1 MNSKS
6 TPKRQLT
13 RLASSLSRAWAAPRE
28 FNASVAVLLASGAI
42 AYGLSN
48 HSQAAPPTLPT
59 PCAGGA
65 CGRNGANTPFV
76 SSGQLGNNGQPLING
91 TAMQIKQLSDK
102 AVLNWKDFNIGA
114 GYSVEFVQP
123 NATSATLNRI
133 WSMDPSVIAGNL
145 KANGQ
150 IYLLNQNGI
159 LFNNGAKV
167 NVGSLTAST
176 LNITDDAFENG
187 VLAGSSAAI
196 ANNSN
201 TIPSAFQ
208 MENGGEAGLVQV
220 DAGAELTTSSGGR
233 VMLFAPTVI
242 NKGTIT
248 TPDGQTILGAG
259 QDIILAAST
268 DPAMRGLWI
277 QVEHGGEV
285 SNLGKIQAERGN
297 ITLAGLMVNQAGR
310 LSATTSVNANGS
322 IYLVAGEVVDQGFYN
337 SKTGLQPNRG
347 GSLSL
352 AADSVTEIQVDKND
366 QTTITDKQAFSPS
379 VINLTGKTVAL
390 LGNAS
395 IKAPGATVNVV
406 AAENP
411 HNFILKS
418 AAGEADNSRIYLDSA
433 SSIDVSGLKDVQVSV
448 EKNLIAVELRSNE
461 LQDAPLQ
468 RGGFLQGKTVYV
480 DINQGTTLTDIQP
493 FKDNIGHTVSEK
505 LSQGGSIKLES
516 QGDVIAKQ
524 GSTLNVSGG
533 SIAYQSGYGRATKLL
548 GADGKTYDVSKA
560 PTDIQYI
567 GFADGQTYTDKWGVV
582 HTWNQLNNKR
592 GSPIAGYKQGSDAGT
607 LSVIAPHT
615 VLQGTLSGNTVTGP
629 YQRSTPPL
637 GGQLILGTE
646 LGGFFSSS
654 PTASKDFGASNIAL
668 GNTLDLL
675 APDFNFDSS
684 LSNSQN
690 DTATLSVAQIENGG
704 FNRIGLFGN
713 GAISIDA
720 NTDLAGGGYLRAS
733 GKSVLVNADIS
744 IAGGTVNLSAKATT
758 PANFATAD
766 TTVTVAAGKTISTQ
780 GQWVNDYESIRAGTA
795 VSDNPLINGGS
806 ISLTAVSDIN
816 LEAGSKLDTSGGGWV
831 SSSKKLSSGKGGG
844 ITLNAGE
851 KGDGI
856 TLNQNMEPA
865 KGSLHLEGELNSYSL
880 NKGGT
885 LNLTSGQVQIGGTT
899 NSTTTLLLNP
909 EFFTQ
914 GGFSAYNVSGRDT
927 LLIAADTVVHPISQN
942 LVFDSAYLNQTS
954 GSSLQDFTHSALLPD
969 QQRTAT
975 SLSLSTSNGLYTEV
989 NSLTILPGRGDLR
1002 MEAGSSITVDPKAS
1016 VSLSARENLTIHGRI
1031 EAPSGSIT
1039 LITGNKGPTTGDGG
1053 YLANQT
1059 LLIGQDARLLATA
1072 TPMIVTNPTTG
1083 RREGEVLDGGSI
1095 KLSAQKGYLVTEA
1108 GSLLDVS
1115 GAAASIDQVNKGVNG
1130 TTIQPRTIV
1139 GSGGQISLNAR
1150 EGMVLKGDVAGH
1162 AAAVPGAAAGS
1173 LNVGFNLFDRTAL
1186 QSEFLNVLNPYPWGS
1201 RTLTL
1206 DEHATADLSNS
1217 LVSGQAQ
1224 ISTPWLM
1231 AGGFDSI
1238 SLSSTDE
1245 IKFAGAVNLETRR
1258 AINLDAPL
1266 FSADQET
1273 SANLKSAY
1281 IKIGNSNGDVKTTE
1295 LPVAGNGDLH
1305 LQAQLIDL
1313 VGNSVLNGFE
1323 QARYQSSG
1331 DIRARYSVGNNNNV
1345 NFKAS
1350 LASAGDLTFAAQQV
1364 YPATLT
1370 DFTISTPGTVTVLPQ
1385 GEGHGSVPLSAAG
1398 TLTINAKDIVQQGTL
1413 RAPLG
1418 RINLNASEHLV
1429 LDAGSLTSVSAE
1441 GKTIPFGEI
1450 ENGKQWIYTL
1460 DSTGTSTPIDTL
1472 PEKAIDLHAPQAEI
1486 KTGATVDL
1494 SGGGD
1499 LFAYEFTPGP
1509 GGSRNVLD
1517 STYAAIVPSLGS
1529 NYAPLDYQYGLN
1541 SKAGVGDTIY
1551 LEGVP
1556 GLAKGYYTLMPAQY
1570 ALLPGAFA
1578 VQPLA
1583 SSYRDLPIGTAIKQN
1598 DGSMIVGAYQAVL
1611 GTDIQSSRTAGFRL
1625 TPEAVIRTQ
1634 SGFDTTTAN
1643 VFFSEKALANN
1654 SYASRLPV
1662 DAGQLQLRTSDS
1674 LKMDGTINFAK
1685 GSFVSGKDKDGKDI
1699 TVNGLGGTVAIV
1711 APAITVVDQIDS
1723 NLSGLQLQAD
1733 SLNQLNAASL
1743 ILGATRNTQADGDHL
1758 NVGSNHIALNNSASH
1773 TLKASEVIL
1782 AAKDN
1787 VTLKAGSAVEASGG
1801 KSTAAESLILEG
1813 DGALL
1818 RVASGEQATVKRNN
1832 LPNTVAGKLEVETGA
1847 SIKGSGSVL
1856 FDAAKDTH
1864 LASDVV
1870 IDSRAVS
1877 VAASQVSLG
1886 DVPAQTNG
1894 LVVNNTL
1901 LDHFSGLDALA
1912 IHSYGSIDLYGP
1924 VTLGGVDAQ
1933 GKPVLSHLTLDGS
1946 GIKSIGTGQ
1955 QTLSAANIE
1964 LRNSGTTSLG
1974 NVAASNSTLNL
1985 QALDNGKADSGN
1997 LVLGQGNFGIGGT
2010 SSATLAAAR
2019 DIRSEG
2025 SGSLNVAGDLA
2036 LQSARITADSGVEQV
2051 INAKGAVTI
2060 TATTQPSGNLADA
2073 GINAALTINGS
2084 RIQQNGT
2091 IILPSGTVTLHA
2103 TGSTASDDVV
2113 IGAGSNTSAAGVA
2126 KKFIDVYGYSAAG
2139 TIKLASDHGNVRI
2152 EDNATLDVSAARHPQ
2167 KSTEGGEAGSLVVTA
2182 SEGRFVVDQAHLL
2195 GSAPAGKR
2203 SGSTQITVAALDNFS
2218 AINSAVNAGGFNQ
2231 AQTYRATSGDVHV
2244 AASDSSTARHIEISA
2259 EHGALDVAGQL
2270 NASSPDK
2277 GGSIELWAQNNLTLA
2292 AGGKLLANSE
2302 NGKGGNVTLG
2312 SSTGFVDAQANA
2324 MIDVQG
2330 KSTDGDVLVRASRT
2344 GNNADVKVTGLQ
2356 ATILSDKPI
2365 IVEAVKVY
2373 NNGGKGFTS
2382 VGGSGAAAQGNLLLN
2397 TNAAGS
2403 PWKETAD
2410 FFSKAASIENR
2421 LGTADQAVQVRA
2433 GIEIQ
2438 SLGDLTLAS
2447 DWDLRATNK
2456 PASWRSSK
2464 GTPVNLTLKAQGNL
2478 IFNGSLSDGFTG
2490 SGSDLSQGVL
2500 ATGDSAS
2507 YRLVAGSDLNNARAN
2522 AIKGSTGDIVLNPG
2536 KLIRTG
2542 NGSIDLNAAHD
2553 INLGKV
2559 PAVGA
2564 KALTSAEPALA
2575 QRSVIYTAGLPTA
2588 TPADYIAPAT
2598 LDANSKAIIA
2608 SYPTEGGDISVHAG
2622 NDIIAAPTDQLFSNW
2637 LWRAGNANNNG
2648 KIAAGNANNNG
2659 GNNSWWISFAD
2670 FQQGIGALGGGDVSV
2685 ISGRDIRNLSVVIPT
2700 TGRLTGAVG
2709 SDVDA
2714 NKLLINGG
2722 GDLDVL
2728 AGRDMLSGIYG
2739 VDHGQ
2744 GHLQAGRSIT
2754 SGRLASETGRN
2765 AEPVYTILGVG
2776 NSQFEVLSGKDL
2788 HIETVLNPMILPQSR
2803 KQLKGADTLPIR
2815 DSYFFNYNAT
2825 DKVSLLSAAGDITF
2839 HTTSY
2844 QKSIPTSSLFNEW
2857 ESDLANIYPA
2867 SLDALALG
2875 GGITNEATN
2884 RIQLF
2889 PSTNGNLNLL
2899 ATGNINLS
2907 KGNITLNE
2915 ANPDLQASI
2924 FRASSSLVGSGTF
2937 EPKQLP
2943 KTPLHQE
2950 DHEPVRVVSSEG
2962 SIIGGGNDNLVLPKH
2977 ALISADVDIRN
2988 LWLIGKNL
2996 YETDVT
3002 QVLAGQDI
3010 VYDVSRDVSNKL
3022 SENRNGIAISGPGS
3036 INVLAGR
3043 NIDLGNSAGIVS
3055 KGNLDDVRLPD
3066 HGATIIAAA
3075 GLGQDKEG
3083 HLRAPDYQAFID
3095 RYLTPAGPTPAAVN
3109 DSPSTNAP
3117 YIYTKELTQYMRTR
3131 QGDDTLGDADALA
3144 AFKQLAPEQQL
3155 SFIANTLYQELHT
3168 TGVEHNRDGSD
3179 YNRGNRAISTLF
3191 PTKTVDGT
3199 DAAINYAGD
3208 INLFF
3213 SQIKTTQGGDINLM
3227 TPGGSVVVGLAK
3239 VPQDLLQSKE
3249 VFINPVTL
3257 PGEANLGLLVMNEGA
3272 IRGFANDDF
3281 NINRS
3286 RILTLQG
3293 GDILLWASKGD
3304 IDAGKGAKT
3313 ASAAPPPV
3321 ILTDA
3326 NGNTFVNPSGAVVGS
3341 GIGQLLT
3348 KTGIEPGTV
3357 DLIAPEGEVNAGD
3370 AGIRSAGNLNIAAL
3384 RVVGAD
3390 NIKVGGLSSGVPL
3403 VDSGSLSNSLSG
3415 MSAVADTAKSTTEEV
3430 TRKIADASDTSQQ
3443 LKVGFKPTFISVEV
3457 TCMGDD
3463 CDK

>member
-13 RLASSLSRAWAAPRE
+13 RLASSLSKAWADPRE

-48 HSQAAPPTLPT
+48 PSQAAPPTLPT

-76 SSGQLGNNGQPLING
+76 SSGQLGNNGHPLING

-176 LNITDDAFENG
+176 LNITDEAFENG

-196 ANNSN
+196 ANST
-201 TIPSAFQ
+201 TIPSVFQ
-208 MENGGEAGLVQV
+208 MENGGEAGLVQI

-233 VMLFAPTVI
+233 VMLFAPTVV

-268 DPAMRGLWI
+268 DPAMRGLLI

-322 IYLVAGEVVDQGFYN
+322 IYLLAGEVDRTQAFY
-337 SKTGLQPNRG
+337 STKAGLQANHG
-347 GSLSL
+347 GTLTL
-352 AADSVTEIQVDKND
+352 AADSVTEIQADLNDK
-366 QTTITDKQAFSPS
+366 TTITDKQAFSTS
-379 VINLTGKTVAL
+379 VVNLSGQNIAL

-395 IKAPGATVNVV
+395 IKAPGGSVSLIAAT
-406 AAENP
+406 NP
-411 HNFILKS
+411 YEHLQS
-418 AAGEADNSRIYLDSA
+418 GAGDQANSSRIYLDSA

-448 EKNLIAVELRSNE
+448 ENNLIAVELRSNE

-468 RGGFLQGKTVYV
+468 RNGFLQGKTINV
-480 DINQGTTLTDIQP
+480 DINQGTALTDIQP
-493 FKDNIGHTVSEK
+493 YKDNIGHTVSEK
-505 LSQGGSIKLES
+505 LSRGGSIKMES
-516 QGDVIAKQ
+516 EGDVIAKQ

-533 SIAYQSGYGRATKLL
+533 NIDYQNGYGHATKLL

-582 HTWNQLNNKR
+582 HSWGLLNDKR
-592 GSPIAGYKQGSDAGT
+592 GSLITGYKQGSDAGT
-607 LSVIAPHT
+607 ITVIAPHT
-615 VLQGTLSGNTVTGP
+615 ALQSTLLAKTLTGP
-629 YQRSTPPL
+629 NQRSKSPL
-637 GGQLILGTE
+637 GGSLIIGDE
-646 LGGFFSSS
+646 FGKF
-654 PTASKDFGASNIAL
+654 TATGVDFGASGISL
-668 GNTLDLL
+668 SNTLDLL
-675 APDFNFDSS
+675 AADFNVDSS
-684 LSNSQN
+684 LTDSQKN
-690 DTATLSVAQIENGG
+690 TATLSINEIENGG

-720 NTDLAGGGYLRAS
+720 NTQLAGGGYLRAS

-744 IAGGTVNLSAKATT
+744 IAGGTVDLTARATN
-758 PANFATAD
+758 PANLATAD

-780 GQWVNDYESIRAGTA
+780 GQWVNDYESIRSGTT
-795 VSDNPLINGGS
+795 VSENPLINGGN
-806 ISLTAVSDIN
+806 ITLKAVGNIN
-816 LEAGSKLDTSGGGWV
+816 LETGSLLDTSGGAWV
-831 SSSKKLSSGKGGG
+831 SSSKKLSNGKGGT
-844 ITLNAGE
+844 ITLAAGE
-851 KGDGI
+851 SGGVPGH
-856 TLNQNMEPA
+856 TPVELVEGN
-865 KGSLHLEGELNSYSL
+865 LHLDGELRSFSL

-885 LNLTSGQVQIGGTT
+885 LNLTSGQVQIGGATAD
-899 NSTTTLLLNP
+899 SSSTLLLNP

-914 GGFSAYNVSGRDT
+914 GGFTAYNVTGRDNV
-927 LLIAADTVVHPISQN
+927 LIAADTVIKPISQN
-942 LVFDSAYLNQTS
+942 LVFDSAYLNQAS
-954 GSSLQDFTHSALLPD
+954 GSRLQDFTHSALLPD
-969 QQRTAT
+969 QQRAAT
-975 SLSLSTSNGLYTEV
+975 SLSLSTSNRLYADN
-989 NSLTILPGRGDLR
+989 NSSTILPGRGDLR

-1016 VSLSARENLTIHGRI
+1016 VSLSARENLSIHGRI

-1039 LITGNKGPTTGDGG
+1039 LKTGTEKLASDIDEG

-1083 RREGEVLDGGSI
+1083 RREGEVLDGGTI

-1115 GAAASIDQVNKGVNG
+1115 GASANIDQVSNGVNG

-1150 EGMVLKGDVAGH
+1150 EGMVLKGDIAGH
-1162 AAAVPGAAAGS
+1162 AANVPGAAAGS
-1173 LNVGFNLFDRTAL
+1173 LNIGFNLYDRTENYAAYTNL
-1186 QSEFLNVLNPYPWGS
+1186 LNPYPVLPRS
-1201 RTLTL
+1201 LL
-1206 DEHATADLSNS
+1206 VNDLATSELSS
-1217 LVSGQAQ
+1217 QLKPGQAQ

-1245 IKFAGAVNLETRR
+1245 IKFAGSVNLQTRR
-1258 AINLDAPL
+1258 AINIDAPL
-1266 FSADQET
+1266 LSADQGAE
-1273 SANLKSAY
+1273 ANLKSAY
-1281 IKIGNSNGDVKTTE
+1281 IKIGNTNGDVKTTVA
-1295 LPVAGNGDLH
+1295 PVAGTGDLH
-1305 LQAQLIDL
+1305 IEAQLIDL

-1323 QARYQSSG
+1323 QALYQSSG

-1345 NFKAS
+1345 NFKGS

-1529 NYAPLDYQYGLN
+1529 SYAPLDYQYGLN

-1643 VFFSEKALANN
+1643 VFFTEKALANN

-1674 LKMDGTINFAK
+1674 LEMDGTINFAK

-1711 APAITVVDQIDS
+1711 APEITVVDQIDS

-1758 NVGSNHIALNNSASH
+1758 NVGSNNIALNNSASH

-1832 LPNTVAGKLEVETGA
+1832 LPNTVAGTLEVETGA

-1864 LASDVV
+1864 LAADVV

-1933 GKPVLSHLTLDGS
+1933 GKPVLSQLTLDGS

-1974 NVAASNSTLNL
+1974 NVAASTSTLNL

-2036 LQSARITADSGVEQV
+2036 LQSARITADNGVEQV
-2051 INAKGAVTI
+2051 INAKGSVTI
-2060 TATTQPSGNLADA
+2060 TATTPPTGSLADA

-2091 IILPSGTVTLHA
+2091 ILLPSGTVTLHA
-2103 TGSTASDDVV
+2103 TGNTATDDVV

-2126 KKFIDVYGYSAAG
+2126 KKFVDVYGYSAAG
-2139 TIKLASDHGNVRI
+2139 TIKLASDHGNVRV
-2152 EDNATLDVSAARHPQ
+2152 EDNATLDVSAPRHPQ
-2167 KSTEGGEAGSLVVTA
+2167 KTTEGGEAGSLVVTA
-2182 SEGRFVVDQAHLL
+2182 SEGRFIVDQAHLL
-2195 GSAPAGKR
+2195 GSAPADKR

-2244 AASDSSTARHIEISA
+2244 AASDNSTARHIEISA

-2270 NASSPDK
+2270 NASSADK

-2312 SSTGFVDAQANA
+2312 SSTGFIDAQANA
-2324 MIDVQG
+2324 LIDVQG

-2344 GNNADVKVTGLQ
+2344 SNNADVKVTGLQ

-2382 VGGSGAAAQGNLLLN
+2382 VGGSGTAAQGNLLLN

-2410 FFSKAASIENR
+2410 FFSKAATIENR

-2478 IFNGSLSDGFTG
+2478 IINGSLSDGFTG

-2507 YRLVAGSDLNNARAN
+2507 YRFVAGSDLTNARAN

-2564 KALTSAEPALA
+2564 KALTSAERALA

-2588 TPADYIAPAT
+2588 TPTDYIAPAT

-2608 SYPTEGGDISVHAG
+2608 SYPTEGGDIRVNAG
-2622 NDIIAAPTDQLFSNW
+2622 NDIMAAPTDQLFSNW
-2637 LWRAGNANNNG
+2637 LWRAGNANSNG
-2648 KIAAGNANNNG
+2648 KIAAGNAVNNG

-2685 ISGRDIRNLSVVIPT
+2685 SSGRDIRNLSVVIPT

-2728 AGRDMLSGIYG
+2728 AGRDILSGIYG

-2744 GHLQAGRSIT
+2744 AHLEAGRSIT
-2754 SGRLASETGRN
+2754 SGRIASETGKS
-2765 AEPVYTILGVG
+2765 AAPVYTILGLG
-2776 NSQFEVLSGKDL
+2776 NSQFDVIAGSDL
-2788 HIETVLNPMILPQSR
+2788 NIETALNPLVLPQSK
-2803 KQLKGADTLPIR
+2803 KQLKGSDTQPQR
-2815 DSYFFNYNAT
+2815 ATYFFNYDAT
-2825 DKVSLLSAAGDITF
+2825 DTLNLTSTSGNIVF
-2839 HTTSY
+2839 HKPAIQS
-2844 QKSIPTSSLFNEW
+2844 SIPTTSLFNSW
-2857 ESDLANIYPA
+2857 DKSLNIYPA
-2867 SLDALALG
+2867 TIDALAMNG
-2875 GGITNEATN
+2875 DITLNSGFT
-2884 RIQLF
+2884 LF
-2889 PSTNGNLNLL
+2889 PAAKGNLNLL
-2899 ATGNINLS
+2899 ATGNIDLS
-2907 KGNITLNE
+2907 NGNISLSE
-2915 ANPDLQASI
+2915 ISPDLLP
-2924 FRASSSLVGSGTF
+2924 SSLHPTSNASNLF
-2937 EPKQLP
+2937 KPNLP
-2943 KTPLHQE
+2943 KTPLHQA
-2950 DHEPVRVVSSEG
+2950 DDEPVRIISSDG
-2962 SIIGGGNDNLVLPKH
+2962 SILGGGTDLVLPKYS
-2977 ALISADVDIRN
+2977 LISAGEDIRN
-2988 LWLIGKNL
+2988 LSLSGKNL
-2996 YETDVT
+2996 RDTDVT
-3002 QVLAGQDI
+3002 QVLAGRDI
-3010 VYDVSRDVSNKL
+3010 VYDIARNADNKL
-3022 SENRNGIAISGPGS
+3022 SANSSGIEIAGPGS

-3043 NIDLGNSAGIVS
+3043 NIDLGNSTGVVS

-3075 GLGQDKEG
+3075 GLGQDQEG

-3155 SFIANTLYQELHT
+3155 GFIANTLYQELHT

-3179 YNRGNRAISTLF
+3179 YSRGTRAITTLF
-3191 PTKTVDGT
+3191 PTKTLDGT

>member
-13 RLASSLSRAWAAPRE
+13 RLASSLSKAWADPRE

-48 HSQAAPPTLPT
+48 PSQAAPPTLPT

-76 SSGQLGNNGQPLING
+76 SSGQLGNNGHPLING

-176 LNITDDAFENG
+176 LNITDQVFEDG
-187 VLAGSSAAI
+187 ILSPAAQAG
-196 ANNSN
+196 NNPN
-201 TIPSAFQ
+201 LPSVFH
-208 MENGGEAGLVQV
+208 MENGGEAGLVQI
-220 DAGAELTTSSGGR
+220 DSGAELTTSSGGR
-233 VMLFAPTVI
+233 VMLFAPKVD
-242 NKGTIT
+242 NQGTIS

-285 SNLGKIQAERGN
+285 NNLGKIQADRGN

-322 IYLVAGEVVDQGFYN
+322 IYLVAGEVDRDRSLSFYT
-337 SKTGLQPNRG
+337 SKVGLQPNQG
-347 GSLSL
+347 GSLTL
-352 AADSVTEIQVDKND
+352 AAGSVTEIQADVSDK
-366 QTTITDKQAFSPS
+366 TTITDKQAFTPS

-395 IKAPGATVNVV
+395 ITAPGATVNVL
-406 AAENP
+406 AAADPYNQLQP
-411 HNFILKS
+411 KS
-418 AAGEADNSRIYLDSA
+418 AVEINDSRIFLDSS

-448 EKNLIAVELRSNE
+448 EKNLIPVELRSNE

-468 RGGFLQGKTVYV
+468 RGGFLQGQTITV
-480 DINQGTTLTDIQP
+480 DLNKGTSLTDLQP
-493 FKDNIGHTVSEK
+493 FKETIGHTIAEK
-505 LSQGGSIKLES
+505 LTTGGNINLTSS
-516 QGDVIAKQ
+516 GDVIVKQ

-533 SIAYQSGYGRATKLL
+533 NIDYQSGYGRASKLL
-548 GADGKTYDVSKA
+548 GVDGKIYDVSNA
-560 PTDIQYI
+560 PTDIQYV

-582 HTWNQLNNKR
+582 HAWNLLNDKR
-592 GSPIAGYKQGSDAGT
+592 GGLIKGYKHGGNAGS
-607 LSVIAPHT
+607 IAVMGSHIA
-615 VLQGTLSGNTVTGP
+615 LQGNMQGNALIGP
-629 YQRSTPPL
+629 NQRTNSPQ
-637 GGQLILGTE
+637 GGQLVVGDINAVISGDSDLN
-646 LGGFFSSS
+646 LRAPNLSLN
-654 PTASKDFGASNIAL
+654 D
-668 GNTLDLL
+668 TLDLL
-675 APDFNFDSS
+675 APDFNQSS
-684 LSNSQN
+684 
-690 DTATLSVAQIENGG
+690 TLSADQQATTTLSATAIANGG
-704 FNRIGLFGN
+704 FAYLGLFSN
-713 GAISIDA
+713 GMINVDSYTQLKTGGTIDA
-720 NTDLAGGGYLRAS
+720 VGKSIFVKNDIHIDSGTINMQSRSDLAGS
-733 GKSVLVNADIS
+733 
-744 IAGGTVNLSAKATT
+744 
-758 PANFATAD
+758 ATANNNIEVAD
-766 TTVTVAAGKTISTQ
+766 GVTLSTS
-780 GQWVNDYESIRAGTA
+780 GQWINDAESIRTGALVSESTLVRGGDITLTA
-795 VSDNPLINGGS
+795 KGDMVLGNNSQLDVSGGAWLNSRKKLTNGNGGN
-806 ISLTAVSDIN
+806 ISLA
-816 LEAGSKLDTSGGGWV
+816 
-831 SSSKKLSSGKGGG
+831 
-844 ITLNAGE
+844 AGE
-851 KGDGI
+851 KSVPKDDGSASGNLI
-856 TLNQNMEPA
+856 LG
-865 KGSLHLEGELNSYSL
+865 GSLSSYSL
-880 NKGGT
+880 ASGGK
-885 LNLTSGQVQIGGTT
+885 LSLTSARAQLGGS
-899 NSTTTLLLNP
+899 STDGPDTLLLDP
-909 EFFTQ
+909 GFFTQ
-914 GGFSAYNVSGRDT
+914 GGFSAYAITGRDN
-927 LLIAADTVVHPISQN
+927 LLIAAGTAIHPISQN
-942 LVFDSAYLNQTS
+942 LIFDATYLDKAS
-954 GSSLQDFTHSALLPD
+954 GSALQDFTRIGILPD

-975 SLSLSTSNGLYTEV
+975 SISLAASNKLYSA
-989 NSLTILPGRGDLR
+989 NSANSALANRGDLR
-1002 MEAGSSITVDPKAS
+1002 MDVGSSIEVDPKGS
-1016 VSLSARENLTIHGRI
+1016 ISLSARENMTIHGRI
-1031 EAPSGSIT
+1031 EALSGNIS
-1039 LITGNKGPTTGDGG
+1039 LSTGGFDLFDGEG
-1053 YLANQT
+1053 YLATQT
-1059 LLIGQDARLLATA
+1059 LLIGQDAQLIATA
-1072 TPMIVTNPTTG
+1072 TPRIWENTSTG
-1083 RREGEVLDGGSI
+1083 RREGVVLDAGSI
-1095 KLSAQKGYLVTEA
+1095 NLSAKKGYLVTEA
-1108 GSLLDVS
+1108 GSVLDVS
-1115 GAAASIDQVNKGVNG
+1115 GTAAQIDQVSRTAKG
-1130 TTIQPRTIV
+1130 TSIQPQTIS
-1139 GSGGQISLNAR
+1139 GSGGKINLSAR

-1162 AAAVPGAAAGS
+1162 AAAEPGAAAGS
-1173 LNVGFNLFDRTAL
+1173 LNVDFNLFSRLAIPPTNA
-1186 QSEFLNVLNPYPWGS
+1186 EVLNLYPWDPRVLVLDS
-1201 RTLTL
+1201 RPTS
-1206 DEHATADLSNS
+1206 ELSDS
-1217 LVSGQAQ
+1217 LISGQAQ

-1231 AGGFDSI
+1231 AGGFDTI

-1245 IKFAGAVNLETRR
+1245 IKFAGNVNLQTRR
-1258 AINLDAPL
+1258 TINVDAPL
-1266 FSADQET
+1266 LSADQGA

-1281 IKIGNSNGDVKTTE
+1281 IKIGNSNGDVKTTVA
-1295 LPVAGNGDLH
+1295 PVAGTGDLH
-1305 LQAQLIDL
+1305 IEAQLIDL
-1313 VGNSVLNGFE
+1313 VGNSVLNGFD

-1460 DSTGTSTPIDTL
+1460 DSTGTSTPIDAL

-1578 VQPLA
+1578 VQPLS

-1611 GTDIQSSRTAGFRL
+1611 GTDIQASRTAGFRL

-1674 LKMDGTINFAK
+1674 LEMDGTINFAK

-1711 APAITVVDQIDS
+1711 APEITVVDQLDS

-1743 ILGATRNTQADGDHL
+1743 ILGATRNTEADGDHL
-1758 NVGSNHIALNNSASH
+1758 NVGSNHIALSNSASH

-1818 RVASGEQATVKRNN
+1818 RVASGEQATVQRNN
-1832 LPNTVAGKLEVETGA
+1832 LPNTVAGTLEVETGA

-1864 LASDVV
+1864 LAADVV

-1877 VAASQVSLG
+1877 VAASHVSLG

-1933 GKPVLSHLTLDGS
+1933 GKPVLSQLTLDGS
-1946 GIKSIGTGQ
+1946 GIKSIGEGQ
-1955 QTLSAANIE
+1955 QTLTAANIE
-1964 LRNSGTTSLG
+1964 LRNSGNTSLG
-1974 NVAASNSTLNL
+1974 NVAASTSTVNL
-1985 QALDNGKADSGN
+1985 QALDNGKTESGN

-2010 SSATLAAAR
+2010 SSVTLTAAR

-2270 NASSPDK
+2270 NASNPDK

-2324 MIDVQG
+2324 LIDVEG

-2344 GNNADVKVTGLQ
+2344 SNNADVKVTGLQ

-2382 VGGSGAAAQGNLLLN
+2382 VGGSGTAAQGNLLLN
-2397 TNAAGS
+2397 SNAAGS

-2410 FFSKAASIENR
+2410 FFSKAATIENR

-2433 GIEIQ
+2433 GIEVQ

-2447 DWDLRATNK
+2447 DWDLRATTK

-2507 YRLVAGSDLNNARAN
+2507 YRLVAGSDLNNARAD

-2564 KALTSAEPALA
+2564 KALTNTERALA
-2575 QRSVIYTAGLPTA
+2575 QRSVIYTAGKPTA
-2588 TPADYIAPAT
+2588 TPVDYIAPISK
-2598 LDANSKAIIA
+2598 DAKGNPIIA
-2608 SYPTEGGDISVHAG
+2608 SYPTEGGDISIRAG
-2622 NDIIAAPTDQLFSNW
+2622 NDIMAAPTDQLFSNW
-2637 LWRAGNANNNG
+2637 LWKAGNANANG
-2648 KIAAGNANNNG
+2648 TIAAVNGTAQG

-2670 FQQGIGALGGGDVSV
+2670 FQQGIGALGGGDVFV
-2685 ISGRDIRNLSVVIPT
+2685 TSGRDIRNLAVAIPT

-2709 SDVDA
+2709 SAVDA
-2714 NKLLINGG
+2714 NNLIVTGG

-2728 AGRDMLSGIYG
+2728 AGRDILSGIYG
-2739 VDHGQ
+2739 VELGLA
-2744 GHLQAGRSIT
+2744 HLQATGAIT
-2754 SGRLASETGRN
+2754 SGRIASETGGTSPL
-2765 AEPVYTILGVG
+2765 PVYTILGVG
-2776 NSQFEVLSGKDL
+2776 HGQFNVSSGRDL
-2788 HIETVLNPMILPQSR
+2788 HIDTILNPTSLPLAKKQTPGAGGSPSR
-2803 KQLKGADTLPIR
+2803 GA
-2815 DSYFFNYNAT
+2815 YFFTYDGSESVHLQSQSGNVA
-2825 DKVSLLSAAGDITF
+2825 LHAEQ
-2839 HTTSY
+2839 TS
-2844 QKSIPTSSLFNEW
+2844 KSIPTGSLTSLYTSW
-2857 ESDLANIYPA
+2857 GDSLKIYPA
-2867 SLDALALG
+2867 SLDVVAMD
-2875 GGITNEATN
+2875 GGIKVDTSLS
-2884 RIQLF
+2884 LF
-2889 PSTNGNLNLL
+2889 PSKTGNLNLL
-2899 ATGNINLS
+2899 ASGDIDLS
-2907 KGNITLNE
+2907 KGTGAITVSELNP
-2915 ANPDLQASI
+2915 ALLPSVL
-2924 FRASSSLVGSGTF
+2924 SSAGNLKTF
-2937 EPKQLP
+2937 LPLLPSKAQLP
-2943 KTPLHQE
+2943 QIPLHE
-2950 DHEPVRVVSSEG
+2950 DDSEPARVISNDG
-2962 SIIGGGNDNLVLPKH
+2962 SIIGGGTDLFLPKH
-2977 ALISADVDIRN
+2977 SVISAGEDISNLNLVVKNLHSTDVTLISAGHDITN
-2988 LWLIGKNL
+2988 
-2996 YETDVT
+2996 DVT
-3002 QVLAGQDI
+3002 SVANNQTIQVAGPGVVELLAGHD
-3010 VYDVSRDVSNKL
+3010 
-3022 SENRNGIAISGPGS
+3022 
-3036 INVLAGR
+3036 
-3043 NIDLGNSAGIVS
+3043 IDLGNSYGIVS
-3055 KGNLDDVRLPD
+3055 KGNLDDVRLSS
-3066 HGATIIAAA
+3066 HGATIVAIA
-3075 GLGQDKEG
+3075 GLGQDKNG
-3083 HLRAPDYQAFID
+3083 QLRQPDYQSFID
-3095 RYLTPAGPTPAAVN
+3095 RYLTPANPTAVAV
-3109 DSPSTNAP
+3109 DSTPSTKAP
-3117 YIYTKELTQYMRTR
+3117 YIYSKELTQYMRTR
-3131 QGDDTLGDADALA
+3131 QGDDSLGDAEALV

-3155 SFIANTLYQELHT
+3155 TFIANTLYQELHT

-3179 YNRGNRAISTLF
+3179 YSRGTRAITTLF
-3191 PTKTVDGT
+3191 PTKTTDGT
-3199 DAAINYAGD
+3199 DVEINYSGN
-3208 INLFF
+3208 INLSS

-3227 TPGGSVVVGLAK
+3227 VPGGSVVVGLAK
-3239 VPQDLLQSKE
+3239 PPLGLVSSKSA
-3249 VFINPVTL
+3249 VINSTTL

-3272 IRGFANDDF
+3272 IRGFANNDF

-3293 GDILLWASKGD
+3293 GDILLWASEGN

-3321 ILTDA
+3321 ILTDEY
-3326 NGNTFVNPSGAVVGS
+3326 GNTIVNPSGAVVGS

-3443 LKVGFKPTFISVEV
+3443 LKVSFKPTFISVEV